1 MKIAILALLGL
12 ASCVNIPDNQLVRIN
27 TSAYA
32 DSDAL
37 AKSKG
42 DDDKAEGSDSDDDDD
57 DDDDEDGD
65 ELVQLQ
71 DPCVYLDETQDELDY
86 QVDMFSRT
94 LDVRHWTNAQNIAK
108 AMGKNGTSAPGLK
121 IHTWELYNNAFSF
134 PRVRRY
140 GFVNDNMDM
149 LEHFQ
154 DNVNLNSSN
163 SVNFDNFLR
172 TAHQV
177 QSNLNTKYHNGE
189 FTDPATF
196 DPKAKKDE

>member
-1 MKIAILALLGL
+1 MNLAILALLGVV
-12 ASCVNIPDNQLVRIN
+12 SCVNIPDNQLVRIN

-37 AKSKG
+37 AKG
-42 DDDKAEGSDSDDDDD
+42 DDAKAEASDDEESSGDDDDD
-57 DDDDEDGD
+57 DDD

-140 GFVNDNMDM
+140 SFVNDNMDM

-172 TAHQV
+172 TAKQV
-177 QSNLNTKYHNGE
+177 QSNINTKFHNGE

>member
-1 MKIAILALLGL
+1 MNLAILALLGVV
-12 ASCVNIPDNQLVRIN
+12 SCVNIPDNQLVRIN

-37 AKSKG
+37 AKG
-42 DDDKAEGSDSDDDDD
+42 DDAKAEASDDEESSGDDDDD
-57 DDDDEDGD
+57 DD

-121 IHTWELYNNAFSF
+121 IHTWELYNNAFSSQELEDTHSSTITWTCSSTSKITLTSTAPTALTSITSSELPSKF
-134 PRVRRY
+134 NPTSTPNSTTVNSLIQLPSTQKPRKTS
-140 GFVNDNMDM
+140 
-149 LEHFQ
+149 E
-154 DNVNLNSSN
+154 
-163 SVNFDNFLR
+163 
-172 TAHQV
+172 
-177 QSNLNTKYHNGE
+177 
-189 FTDPATF
+189 
-196 DPKAKKDE
+196 